1 MLKKIIAD
9 WFSWRGE
16 FFLIFLYMAN
26 INWLIQQFSPNAQ
39 ADFSLGSR
47 VM

>member
-1 MLKKIIAD
+1 
-9 WFSWRGE
+9 
-16 FFLIFLYMAN
+16 MAN

-39 ADFSLGSR
+39 AAFGLGSR